1 MQRTKVICTYC
12 QKEISKS
19 NIIKHENSCKYK
31 QNKSQYIPMDGSL
44 NCIFCGKIC
53 TNKNSLVNHSRL
65 CKQNPQRKLTGG
77 LVQFN
82 ERRAVDPSLSWNKG
96 LTKETDDRI
105 LRASE
110 KLCEYY
116 TTRPG
121 TGTGRVWSEES
132 RKKASL
138 AATKGNLIKFERPSG
153 RGHRGYY
160 KGIYCQS
167 SWELAYVL
175 YSLDHQVNFIR
186 NIDHFT
192 YEFEDKHYNYFPDFY
207 LPDSDTYIEIKGYYD
222 ARSRAKAEQ
231 FQKKLLVYT
240 KVEMQPILNYVCK
253 TYGEDF
259 IKLYEV
265 N

>member
-1 MQRTKVICTYC
+1 MQRVKVPCQICG
-12 QKEISKS
+12 KSISKS
-19 NIIKHENSCKYK
+19 NLSKHETACKLASEKPNYLP
-31 QNKSQYIPMDGSL
+31 QDGSL
-44 NCIFCGKIC
+44 NCIFCGKAC
-53 TNKNSLVNHSRL
+53 KNLNSLVNHSRL
-65 CKQNPQRKLTGG
+65 CKANPQRQLNTG

-82 ERRAVDPSLSWNKG
+82 AKRDAGQADSWNKG
-96 LTKETDDRI
+96 LTKETDGRVKSVSDK
-105 LRASE
+105 LR
-110 KLCEYY
+110 EYY
-116 TTRPG
+116 TTHAG
-121 TGTGRVWSEES
+121 TGAGRIWTEES

-186 NIDHFT
+186 NVDHFT
-192 YEFEDKHYNYFPDFY
+192 YEFEDKQYNYFPDFY

-231 FQKKLLVYT
+231 FSKKLLVYT
-240 KVEMQPILNYVCK
+240 KVEMQPILKYVCQ

-259 IKLYEV
+259 IKLYE
-265 N
+265 